1 MLNNIIVDYNVMFQ
15 KVKRS
20 VLLMFRKLQLVM
32 NRTES
37 CTHARFFKI
46 QYWQNCHTG
55 RMLQIPILILFC
67 LNRGEFSHS
76 ISLSQDESYFKIT
89 TLNYFVSLYEKGCS
103 NFKNI
108 SGNGTEL
115 SAEIGHVSI
124 VDLMIQLNYLSL
136 CLAFPFSFVLW
147 FRLRLFTLSL
157 LTSTY
162 IQVYNIHWEN
172 LIVYIATC
180 PFILLSVICF
190 CFL

>member
-1 MLNNIIVDYNVMFQ
+1 
-15 KVKRS
+15 
-20 VLLMFRKLQLVM
+20 M

-89 TLNYFVSLYEKGCS
+89 TLNYFVSLYGKGCS
-103 NFKNI
+103 NSKNI
-108 SGNGTEL
+108 SGNGIEL
-115 SAEIGHVSI
+115 SAEIGNVSI

-147 FRLRLFTLSL
+147 FWLRLFTLSL
-157 LTSTY
+157 FSKY
-162 IQVYNIHWEN
+162 IY
-172 LIVYIATC
+172 IVIQYTLGESNC
-180 PFILLSVICF
+180 LHCYLSVYFVIGYLLLF
-190 CFL
+190 FMIKNKTDLKWPSFDIWFFRDFSWKLLGWV